1 MLVAGGLGREEELYS
16 YVHVH
21 LTGSLLAGY
30 RQKLGI

>member
-21 LTGSLLAGY
+21 LTGSLLAGH